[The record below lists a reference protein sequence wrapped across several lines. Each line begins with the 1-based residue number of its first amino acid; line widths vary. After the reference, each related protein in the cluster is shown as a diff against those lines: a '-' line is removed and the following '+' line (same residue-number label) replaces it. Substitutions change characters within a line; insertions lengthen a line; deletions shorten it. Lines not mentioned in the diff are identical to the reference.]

1 MADTDEIKSRLDIVE
16 IISERVQLQKAGRNY
31 KANCPFHNEKTP
43 SFIVDPSR
51 QSWRCFGQCSEGGD
65 VFNFLMKVDQIE
77 FGEALG
83 LLAQRA
89 GVDIDSGRDTG
100 NTNLQFEINN
110 IASNFY
116 QEALVSPEGS
126 VARAYLDKRGVS
138 SEIGDKFG
146 LGYSPRGRDSLKT
159 HLSFHGVDLGKA
171 VECGLLTES
180 EDGVTRDFFWGR
192 LMFPIHDRQ
201 GRVVGFGA
209 RALDDA
215 MPKYINTAATSVFDK
230 RRTLYGFHLSREA
243 IRSSNEG
250 VIVEGYMDVIA
261 AHQFGYKNVV
271 ASMGTALTPEQVQQL
286 RNIASSYVLAL
297 DQDSAGKEAT
307 LRSLETSWKIFEDR
321 ARTRNRDMFAYNP
334 IKLKVLSLPEGK
346 DPDEFMRSGE
356 GDWSKV
362 LESALPVMDYLIPVL
377 VEKFDIQSLGGKERV
392 VGALAPLLRT
402 MSPFDRDDYV
412 AVLAKVLDA
421 SPETVRIALQ
431 KTSFRTPRG
440 HKDSNDS
447 IDSRI
452 EGSLVNTYESEDKS
466 LNDIVESKSIFSKKP
481 LGVDDHLLRLI
492 VSRPDLRTT
501 VSDMNIE
508 ADFFDRTE
516 DKELYSLWMSVDLK
530 EKEEFEATLDGILKV
545 RYQQLTKNS
554 LPPMTLA
561 EAQMDLDYRAR
572 RVIRNQLK
580 LQAHSIVTARDGV
593 ETPPSDKDNETL
605 NSINKQ
611 IMETENP
618 LRYSK

>member
-1 MADTDEIKSRLDIVE
+1 
-16 IISERVQLQKAGRNY
+16 
-31 KANCPFHNEKTP
+31 
-43 SFIVDPSR
+43 
-51 QSWRCFGQCSEGGD
+51 
-65 VFNFLMKVDQIE
+65 
-77 FGEALG
+77 
-83 LLAQRA
+83 
-89 GVDIDSGRDTG
+89 
-100 NTNLQFEINN
+100 
-110 IASNFY
+110 
-116 QEALVSPEGS
+116 
-126 VARAYLDKRGVS
+126 
-138 SEIGDKFG
+138 
-146 LGYSPRGRDSLKT
+146 
-159 HLSFHGVDLGKA
+159 
-171 VECGLLTES
+171 
-180 EDGVTRDFFWGR
+180 
-192 LMFPIHDRQ
+192 
-201 GRVVGFGA
+201 
-209 RALDDA
+209 
-215 MPKYINTAATSVFDK
+215 
-230 RRTLYGFHLSREA
+230 
-243 IRSSNEG
+243 
-250 VIVEGYMDVIA
+250 
-261 AHQFGYKNVV
+261 
-271 ASMGTALTPEQVQQL
+271 
-286 RNIASSYVLAL
+286 
-297 DQDSAGKEAT
+297 
-307 LRSLETSWKIFEDR
+307 
-321 ARTRNRDMFAYNP
+321 
-334 IKLKVLSLPEGK
+334 
-346 DPDEFMRSGE
+346 
-356 GDWSKV
+356 
-362 LESALPVMDYLIPVL
+362 MDYLIPVL

-431 KTSFRTPRG
+431 KTPFRTPRG

-452 EGSLVNTYESEDKS
+452 EGSLVNTYESEDKA
-466 LNDIVESKSIFSKKP
+466 LNGIVESKSIFSKRP

-530 EKEEFEATLDGILKV
+530 EKEEFEAKLDGILKV
-545 RYQQLTKNS
+545 RYQQLTKNA

>member
-1 MADTDEIKSRLDIVE
+1 
-16 IISERVQLQKAGRNY
+16 
-31 KANCPFHNEKTP
+31 
-43 SFIVDPSR
+43 
-51 QSWRCFGQCSEGGD
+51 
-65 VFNFLMKVDQIE
+65 
-77 FGEALG
+77 
-83 LLAQRA
+83 
-89 GVDIDSGRDTG
+89 
-100 NTNLQFEINN
+100 
-110 IASNFY
+110 
-116 QEALVSPEGS
+116 
-126 VARAYLDKRGVS
+126 
-138 SEIGDKFG
+138 
-146 LGYSPRGRDSLKT
+146 
-159 HLSFHGVDLGKA
+159 
-171 VECGLLTES
+171 
-180 EDGVTRDFFWGR
+180 
-192 LMFPIHDRQ
+192 
-201 GRVVGFGA
+201 
-209 RALDDA
+209 
-215 MPKYINTAATSVFDK
+215 
-230 RRTLYGFHLSREA
+230 
-243 IRSSNEG
+243 
-250 VIVEGYMDVIA
+250 MDVIA

-431 KTSFRTPRG
+431 KTPFRTPRG

-452 EGSLVNTYESEDKS
+452 EGSLVNTYESEDKAR
-466 LNDIVESKSIFSKKP
+466 NGIVESKSIFSKRP

-530 EKEEFEATLDGILKV
+530 EKGEFEATLDGILKV

-554 LPPMTLA
+554 LPPMTLS

-580 LQAHSIVTARDGV
+580 LQAHSIVTAREGID
-593 ETPPSDKDNETL
+593 TPPSDKDNETL